1 MKQPIN
7 PTPGIPKGQTS
18 MKTTHFIKL
27 FTTSLLLCVWS
38 MAAHAGGYTNNFT
51 DPVDFIASGV
61 TGTMWDGVYLK
72 SGDVVAPVTTGAA
85 IGQADT
91 LTFPGFL
98 TVAQT
103 NGQWAG
109 NNNDGFLL
117 YKVVNG
123 DFDASVEVAPIYP
136 NVGFNLAGLLVRGLS
151 DQSGQG
157 FNPTGTNSTENWMYL
172 SRFNEF
178 SIGSHIRDATNGA
191 DIQINAGGG
200 VTTNTNGVIVPVGLT
215 STNQNTDT
223 NTDRFFRITRAGN
236 NFSFYDKTNAADA
249 WTLEDV
255 ISRGDLAGAPME
267 V

>member
-1 MKQPIN
+1 
-7 PTPGIPKGQTS
+7 

-51 DPVDFIASGV
+51 DPVDFVASGV

-109 NNNDGFLL
+109 NGNSGFLL

-136 NVGFNLAGLLVRGLS
+136 NVGFNLAGLLVQPLVILQHERK
-151 DQSGQG
+151 
-157 FNPTGTNSTENWMYL
+157 NPFVMAVL
-172 SRFNEF
+172 
-178 SIGSHIRDATNGA
+178 I
-191 DIQINAGGG
+191 
-200 VTTNTNGVIVPVGLT
+200 
-215 STNQNTDT
+215 
-223 NTDRFFRITRAGN
+223 
-236 NFSFYDKTNAADA
+236 K
-249 WTLEDV
+249 
-255 ISRGDLAGAPME
+255 
-267 V
+267 